1 MDLWI
6 GMFIWL
12 CGVVMGFAAAI
23 IVMHGMK
30 DEMDDEE
37 AEGRS

>member
-6 GMFIWL
+6 GIFIWL

-23 IVMHGMK
+23 IMMSRVK
-30 DEMDDEE
+30 DEE
-37 AEGRS
+37 AREQS

>member
-6 GMFIWL
+6 GIFIWL

-23 IVMHGMK
+23 IMMSRVK
-30 DEMDDEE
+30 DEADDEE
-37 AEGRS
+37 AREQS